1 MMQNKLIQLIDNSIE
16 KLNEYIIN
24 SRFDRVEQKQIIKVL
39 EEIKNDLKK
48 SGEIRE
54 RLLRGYKDICTSTA
68 INFEE
73 ASYADS
79 IFEIKNALELI
90 CPKMKEL
97 KILGMD
103 YGKGDPV

>member
-48 SGEIRE
+48 SSDQIKFD
-54 RLLRGYKDICTSTA
+54 LSTMSLVCTKKLA
-68 INFEE
+68 
-73 ASYADS
+73 
-79 IFEIKNALELI
+79 
-90 CPKMKEL
+90 
-97 KILGMD
+97 
-103 YGKGDPV
+103 